1 MMRKYLFSIA
11 LLSIFALFSWWLMS
25 STFGYHDGM
34 ITIASKL
41 RSDFGA
47 HLPLIRSFSLGANFP
62 PQYPFF
68 VGEPIRYH
76 YLFYLVVGL
85 LEKSGLRIDLALNF
99 LSALGLTL
107 LLSMIYAY
115 GKTFFRSKIAGILAV
130 ILFLFNGSLSW
141 VEYFSTKGWSVASLL
156 SIPIQT
162 QFVSFGPWS
171 KGLVSAFWNWNI
183 FTNQRH
189 LGLSYGLLLLLLY
202 PLVVFV
208 SAKNTKKNQ
217 WRKKIKSLLRGV
229 VSAVEKITD
238 RVGLVKQ
245 KRFLWWYVPLVL
257 GFAIFPLLHQAA
269 FIILLPLAIVWFIL
283 ALPQSKQHALVFVV
297 AIGASLVVFFNLT
310 PESSSLPVWQVG
322 YLSPS
327 KSLLDLNW
335 YWFMNLGLYWLLL
348 PALLIWSAKK
358 KVWWLWTAL
367 PFFIFANLFRFSTDI
382 INNHKLVTFFMI
394 ALNIVMAG
402 FIVAAVKRMRLFGL
416 LLMPV
421 VLLLT
426 FSGLLD
432 AFPVIND
439 TRGQFPD
446 WKSSA
451 IETWIVE
458 NTDPRSQFLPASYL
472 YNPASLAG
480 RYLYLDYGY
489 HAWSMGYNDTHKRS
503 LLPTLWS
510 AQPDPI
516 SWCKL
521 LRSENLDAIIV
532 GPNENEVED
541 GRISVK
547 NSYVVREIP
556 ATYESPDGWRVWM
569 TEQICQER

>member
-1 MMRKYLFSIA
+1 
-11 LLSIFALFSWWLMS
+11 
-25 STFGYHDGM
+25 
-34 ITIASKL
+34 
-41 RSDFGA
+41 
-47 HLPLIRSFSLGANFP
+47 
-62 PQYPFF
+62 
-68 VGEPIRYH
+68 
-76 YLFYLVVGL
+76 
-85 LEKSGLRIDLALNF
+85 
-99 LSALGLTL
+99 
-107 LLSMIYAY
+107 
-115 GKTFFRSKIAGILAV
+115 
-130 ILFLFNGSLSW
+130 
-141 VEYFSTKGWSVASLL
+141 
-156 SIPIQT
+156 
-162 QFVSFGPWS
+162 
-171 KGLVSAFWNWNI
+171 
-183 FTNQRH
+183 
-189 LGLSYGLLLLLLY
+189 
-202 PLVVFV
+202 
-208 SAKNTKKNQ
+208 
-217 WRKKIKSLLRGV
+217 
-229 VSAVEKITD
+229 
-238 RVGLVKQ
+238 
-245 KRFLWWYVPLVL
+245 
-257 GFAIFPLLHQAA
+257 
-269 FIILLPLAIVWFIL
+269 
-283 ALPQSKQHALVFVV
+283 
-297 AIGASLVVFFNLT
+297 
-310 PESSSLPVWQVG
+310 
-322 YLSPS
+322 
-327 KSLLDLNW
+327 
-335 YWFMNLGLYWLLL
+335 
-348 PALLIWSAKK
+348 
-358 KVWWLWTAL
+358 
-367 PFFIFANLFRFSTDI
+367 
-382 INNHKLVTFFMI
+382 MI